1 MSTNDEAVDE
11 QFEEQSEHSESGM
24 MLQLR
29 TQRKTRGPGK
39 IKWASKD
46 GRGKEYCEFGPT
58 GKCISANS
66 VNFSKLIASEVKDPR
81 NLPLKTDWR
90 LIDEDVKEVF
100 WNTIRDTIAFRDEDL
115 VKMPLI
121 RLMTLSIAEHAHKEY
136 RNYLKKIFYSRRQ
149 GEDRLQCPPNVD
161 PGQWVE
167 MVRYWDNPKTMEKAE
182 KNRINRQ
189 TKTMNHTT
197 GSKTFVRVRE
207 EYRKEHGEEPD
218 PIAFF
223 RMTHSRKD
231 STWVDETAQQK
242 GASMESVVQS
252 KVEDGGED
260 TPELRTQV
268 YVEEM
273 GPENRNR
280 VRGYGHGVTPVMV
293 PYAATGSSKRS
304 SSSREAIVQA
314 ENLKLRRNEEAR
326 TTELDE
332 LKTQLQQIQATQQQ
346 MNQQQQMMMMMFMQG
361 MQQPQTYLPCPL
373 APQHSER
380 EGGRRGESSRYL
392 QQIQAAQQQM
402 NQQQMMM
409 MMFRQGMQQPQTY
422 PHSPQASQ
430 HSEREGGR
438 RKESSRKKMRRK
450 K

>member
-11 QFEEQSEHSESGM
+11 QLEEQSEHSESGM

-66 VNFSKLIASEVKDPR
+66 VNFSKLIASEVKDPN

-167 MVRYWDNPKTMEKAE
+167 MEKAE

-218 PIAFF
+218 PIVFF

-252 KVEDGGED
+252 KVVDGGED

-304 SSSREAIVQA
+304 SSSQEAIVQA
-314 ENLKLRRNEEAR
+314 ENLKLRRNEESR
-326 TTELDE
+326 TKELDE

-361 MQQPQTYLPCPL
+361 MQQPQTYLPSPL
-373 APQHSER
+373 ATQHSER

-430 HSEREGGR
+430 HSERQGGR

-450 K
+450 